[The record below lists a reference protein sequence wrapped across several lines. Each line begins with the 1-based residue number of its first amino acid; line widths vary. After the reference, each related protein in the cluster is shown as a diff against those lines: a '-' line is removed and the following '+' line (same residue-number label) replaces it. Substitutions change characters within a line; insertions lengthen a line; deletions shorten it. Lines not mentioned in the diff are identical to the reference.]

1 MFDIGWTEIAVIV
14 IIAIVVIGPKDLPR
28 ALKTVGE
35 WVGRAKALT
44 REFRRHVDDMIRESE
59 LDDIKKQIE
68 SAGNTDVSAMVEH
81 SIDPKGE
88 LKDAFEFGGEEFARS
103 LKDDVEGGSKADESK
118 DEKIQEELTKAIE
131 SKPEEGEA
139 KTASPKDGS

>member
-14 IIAIVVIGPKDLPR
+14 IIAIIVIGPKDLPR

-35 WVGRAKALT
+35 WVGRAKSLT

-68 SAGNTDVSAMVEH
+68 SVGNTDVSSMVEH

-88 LKDAFEFGGEEFARS
+88 LKDAFEFGGEEFSRS
-103 LKDDVEGGSKADESK
+103 LKDEAPQKEGSDAAPEAIEKPSDGEGDEAKPAPAQTSK
-118 DEKIQEELTKAIE
+118 D
-131 SKPEEGEA
+131 GN
-139 KTASPKDGS
+139 